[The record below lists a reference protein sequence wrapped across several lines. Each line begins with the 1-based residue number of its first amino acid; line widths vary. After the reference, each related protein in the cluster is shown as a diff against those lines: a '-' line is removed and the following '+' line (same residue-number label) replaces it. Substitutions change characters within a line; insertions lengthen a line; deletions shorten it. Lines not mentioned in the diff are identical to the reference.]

1 MRIEHE
7 HARQRRR
14 YGHKPAGVCEV
25 MAHLTS
31 HGPIVSARNQ
41 PGTAAGRAA
50 RAMACS
56 LTGRLISAANTPSAI
71 AMYQTMS

>member
-7 HARQRRR
+7 DAPQCRQHGRE
-14 YGHKPAGVCEV
+14 PAGVCEV
-25 MAHLTS
+25 MAHLGG
-31 HGPIVSARNQ
+31 HGPIVRNQ
-41 PGTAAGRAA
+41 PGTAAGPDS

>member
-7 HARQRRR
+7 HARKRRQHR
-14 YGHKPAGVCEV
+14 RKPAGMCEV
-25 MAHLTS
+25 VAHLTS
-31 HGPIVSARNQ
+31 HGVIVSARNQ
-41 PGTAAGRAA
+41 PGTAVGRTA